1 MEQKN
6 KKDNVK
12 ALTGTIIFHIVLLVC
27 FMFFGLSTPLPLPEE
42 EGVLVV
48 LGYHDE
54 GMGYRQPSPA
64 PRPAAAPA
72 VEQPD
77 VAEEEVVTQATEEAI
92 SIPDAEKPQPEE
104 DPRPEPVEKP
114 DPVDQPVE
122 EEVAM
127 KEPEPEP
134 EPDPRALFPGRDE
147 RTAEQKGRG
156 ETDTPGVEGRPG
168 GSPEGEAAT
177 GGEGSG
183 VEFSLAGRRAN
194 YLPMP
199 DYTSPETG
207 RVVVS
212 IRVNRQGQVTR
223 AEAGARGTTTTNQTL
238 WKLAE
243 GAARKARFDI
253 KQDAPEE
260 QRGTITYNFIRLN

>member
-1 MEQKN
+1 M
-6 KKDNVK
+6 K

-48 LGYHDE
+48 LGHHDE
-54 GMGYRQPSPA
+54 GTGHPQPLPA
-64 PRPAAAPA
+64 PRPSAPPA
-72 VEQPD
+72 PEQPD
-77 VAEEEVVTQATEEAI
+77 VAEEEVLTQTIEETI
-92 SIPDAEKPQPEE
+92 SIPDTKSPEPEE
-104 DPRPEPVEKP
+104 DPRPEPVEDKP
-114 DPVDQPVE
+114 ERDDSPVQ
-122 EEVAM
+122 EEVAK

-147 RTAEQKGRG
+147 RTAEQEGRG
-156 ETDTPGVEGRPG
+156 ESGVPGIEGRPE

-177 GGEGSG
+177 GGKGSG
-183 VEFSLAGRRAN
+183 VEFSLSGRRAN

-223 AEAGARGTTTTNQTL
+223 AEAGERGTTTTNQTL
-238 WKLAE
+238 WRLAE
-243 GAARKARFDI
+243 EAARKAKFDL